1 MALRS
6 SSRIASI
13 VIAFSMLVALLFV
26 SPAPASTSESLVT
39 CLNLQ
44 TGKERVSRTSKCPIT
59 QAVSKWRLV
68 TADSGIAPGSST
80 KTMSVCSNKENSSP
94 VYRIIR
100 NRCSKNMQKNLYAR
114 EVTLPSKPIL
124 ADIVSRSGGSAS
136 ITLASDPGS
145 GLDSPIT
152 YYTVTSSKGDV
163 IRVTPSNSLTLI
175 VNGLRAAN
183 DYSFTLT
190 ATNADG
196 TSPISN
202 VSQLVNIQAPV
213 TPKPVTTVAQV
224 ISCANGGECAVGDTG
239 PGGGK
244 IFYVS
249 SASFSCG
256 PTLNLT
262 CTYLEAAPTI
272 GSSSWTDTSTAWSGD
287 ENNAIGSTTPD
298 IGTGFKNTLAMIA
311 HDATAGKAGTITRAY
326 RGPNNLT
333 DWYLPS
339 TDELGELYAQ
349 RSSVEAFAPLAV
361 YWSSYEGSAHP
372 TSAYVYYSGAPLIGA
387 KSTPYFVR
395 PIRAGTTRTSPAF
408 TLSSTAETLTARTTA
423 LSGYTINS
431 TGGTIAS
438 YSISPSV
445 PAGLTFNGSTGV
457 LSGTPTQASAATT
470 YAITGSNS
478 YGTATATFRLRVMGE
493 IGETGPGGG
502 TIFYVATTPFA
513 CGPTRAT
520 TCNYLE
526 AAPALWNGGLADP
539 NRRWANITYQDA
551 TVNNASSPETATAT
565 AIGWGYFNTRAI
577 VNQGNSDTATSAAA
591 LADSYSV
598 TVSGVLYEDWFL
610 PSKDEL
616 NELYL
621 QKATVGGFTNNNFW
635 SSSERFFVTSNAW
648 YQFFGNGYQNLH
660 LKGNPYYVRPI
671 RAF

>member
-13 VIAFSMLVALLFV
+13 VIAFSMLIALLIV

-39 CLNLQ
+39 CLNLE

-68 TADSGIAPGSST
+68 TADSGIGPGSST
-80 KTMSVCSNKENSSP
+80 KTMSICSNKENSSP

-114 EVTLPSKPIL
+114 EVTLPSKPVI
-124 ADIVSRSGGSAS
+124 AEVVSRSGGSAS
-136 ITLASDPGS
+136 ITLANDPGS
-145 GLDSPIT
+145 NLDSPIA

-163 IRVTPSNSLTLI
+163 IRVNSSNSLTLL
-175 VNGLRAAN
+175 VNGLRASN
-183 DYSFTLT
+183 DYSFTVT

-213 TPKPVTTVAQV
+213 SPKPVTTVAQV

-244 IFYVS
+244 
-249 SASFSCG
+249 
-256 PTLNLT
+256 
-262 CTYLEAAPTI
+262 
-272 GSSSWTDTSTAWSGD
+272 
-287 ENNAIGSTTPD
+287 
-298 IGTGFKNTLAMIA
+298 
-311 HDATAGKAGTITRAY
+311 
-326 RGPNNLT
+326 
-333 DWYLPS
+333 
-339 TDELGELYAQ
+339 
-349 RSSVEAFAPLAV
+349 
-361 YWSSYEGSAHP
+361 
-372 TSAYVYYSGAPLIGA
+372 
-387 KSTPYFVR
+387 
-395 PIRAGTTRTSPAF
+395 
-408 TLSSTAETLTARTTA
+408 
-423 LSGYTINS
+423 
-431 TGGTIAS
+431 
-438 YSISPSV
+438 
-445 PAGLTFNGSTGV
+445 
-457 LSGTPTQASAATT
+457 
-470 YAITGSNS
+470 
-478 YGTATATFRLRVMGE
+478 
-493 IGETGPGGG
+493 
-502 TIFYVATTPFA
+502 IFYVATTPFA

-539 NRRWANITYQDA
+539 TRRWANITYQDA